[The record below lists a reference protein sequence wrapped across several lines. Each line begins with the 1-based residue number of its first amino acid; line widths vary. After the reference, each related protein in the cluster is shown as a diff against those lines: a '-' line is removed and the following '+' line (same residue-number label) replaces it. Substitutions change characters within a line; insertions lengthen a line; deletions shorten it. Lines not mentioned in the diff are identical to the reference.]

1 MFWNIPPHKC
11 FMQTFLTIS
20 GSKNI
25 NQSGDSLHPTA
36 LSEGLTQTQSIRVTK
51 ISFQHHMKF

>member
-1 MFWNIPPHKC
+1 MFWNILSHER
-11 FMQTFLTIS
+11 FMQTFLTIN

-36 LSEGLTQTQSIRVTK
+36 LSEHKSVW
-51 ISFQHHMKF
+51 